1 MQQGRLTDEG
11 KAVAAYGTIASDEP
25 VVMGSD
31 RGFGLVFTLVFLVV
45 SLFPLL
51 RGESP
56 RWWSLAGAGVLLV
69 VTLVK
74 AEWLTPLNRVWFR
87 FGPAPAP
94 PRQPDHPGGDLLR
107 RGDANRPPH
116 ARLGQGPVTPAF
128 RPERRELLAIPG
140 PTGAGTRI
148 NEKPVL
154 RWAMS
159 FLREFWLFLRV
170 RKKYWLLPVI
180 VTLLVLGGLL
190 ALSQSSAVAP
200 MIYTIF

>member
-51 RGESP
+51 RGEPP

-87 FGPAPAP
+87 FG
-94 PRQPDHPGGDLLR
+94 LLL
-107 RGDANRPPH
+107 H
-116 ARLGQGPVTPAF
+116 RLVNPIILAVIYFAVVTPTG
-128 RPERRELLAIPG
+128 LLMRALGKDPLRLRFDPNAESYWLYRDPPG
-140 PTGAGTRI
+140 PEPESMK
-148 NEKPVL
+148 NQ
-154 RWAMS
+154 
-159 FLREFWLFLRV
+159 F
-170 RKKYWLLPVI
+170 
-180 VTLLVLGGLL
+180 
-190 ALSQSSAVAP
+190 
-200 MIYTIF
+200 